1 MKEMFIFPKVGSSV
15 SWPAPPELLMLKN
28 DEVHIW
34 RASLE
39 MTPCRVKT
47 LEQLLSTDELGRAER
62 FHFQKDR
69 DHFVAAR
76 GILRLILGRYLL
88 RRPKKLLFCYGPTGK
103 PELAGEAAG
112 RAIGFNVSHSHGL
125 ALFAITSGRQV
136 GVDLEYIREDF
147 SVGDLINELFSPGEI
162 LACKALPPDEQQRT
176 FFLWWTRKEAWL
188 KARGSGLALDPRDI
202 DLSRLRAI
210 SGMLPEIYEDGRGL
224 ALYSVTDVD
233 ASDRF
238 AAALAVEGHCWQ
250 LKCWQWESSLLCS
263 GTDMI
268 Y

>member
-1 MKEMFIFPKVGSSV
+1 MVVLHFFQVAPKGLVEIIKHV
-15 SWPAPPELLMLKN
+15 HPFLLPLF
-28 DEVHIW
+28 DLV
-34 RASLE
+34 
-39 MTPCRVKT
+39 
-47 LEQLLSTDELGRAER
+47 QLLLHVG
-62 FHFQKDR
+62 
-69 DHFVAAR
+69 
-76 GILRLILGRYLL
+76 
-88 RRPKKLLFCYGPTGK
+88 
-103 PELAGEAAG
+103 GE
-112 RAIGFNVSHSHGL
+112 F
-125 ALFAITSGRQV
+125 
-136 GVDLEYIREDF
+136 DLEYIREDF

-233 ASDRF
+233 AGDRF